1 MRSYV
6 TPWATGGAVPVAVV
20 REPKLTA
27 GGAGRYSMVVIDCS
41 SLRLRL
47 RRGGGGGAGRY
58 SMVVIDCSSL
68 RLRLRRAVEAG
79 RRRNVAH
86 HDDRADQATPLVVA
100 DVGAEPVVARAVE
113 ADVDGAPG

>member
-20 REPKLTA
+20 REPKLA
-27 GGAGRYSMVVIDCS
+27 PGGTGRYSMVVIDCS
-41 SLRLRL
+41 SI
-47 RRGGGGGAGRY
+47 G
-58 SMVVIDCSSL
+58 V
-68 RLRLRRAVEAG
+68 RLRRAVEAG

-86 HDDRADQATPLVVA
+86 HHDRADQATPLVVA

-113 ADVDGAPG
+113 ADVDGPPRVVRQPDPLAVTIAR